1 MNLSRLTLTVML
13 TGTVGSF
20 AACSDSSGTTQSS
33 SGTVGMGSS
42 LSTTGSGGSVSGSGG
57 ESGAGGDI
65 NITIGSGGSASN
77 GSGMGGGEN
86 CNGML
91 PVTVRDFKS
100 NYTDFE
106 TFSGS
111 EKGIVKPDLGADG
124 KPVYN
129 GNPTTATTSGKAHF
143 DEWYRDVPGANMSF
157 PITLQLTP
165 TGKGAYTYDNQA
177 YFPIDDQGF
186 GNESNPHNFHF
197 TTEIHT
203 QFTYKGG
210 EVFKFTG
217 DDDLFAF
224 INKKLVI
231 DLGGVHGELDAS
243 VDLDAVAASIG
254 ISIGKSYPLDM
265 FGAERHTTASHFRI
279 DTTIS
284 CFTPPPPPQ

>member
-1 MNLSRLTLTVML
+1 MNLSRLTLALTL
-13 TGTVGSF
+13 TGTVGAF

-33 SGTVGMGSS
+33 SGSGGTGSS
-42 LSTTGSGGSVSGSGG
+42 LSTNGSSG
-57 ESGAGGDI
+57 SGAGGDV

-77 GSGMGGGEN
+77 GSGMGGGDN

-100 NYTDFE
+100 HYTDFE
-106 TFSGS
+106 TFLGE

-129 GNPTTATTSGKAHF
+129 GNPTTATTSGKDHF
-143 DEWYRDVPGANMSF
+143 DEWYRDVPGANMPF
-157 PITLQLTP
+157 QITLQLTP
-165 TGKGAYTYDNQA
+165 TGNGAYTYDNQV

-186 GNESNPHNFHF
+186 GNEFNSHNYHF

-231 DLGGVHGELDAS
+231 DLGGVHGEQDAS

-254 ISIGKSYPLDM
+254 ITIGKSYPLDM
-265 FGAERHTTASHFRI
+265 FGAERHTSDSHFRI

>member
-1 MNLSRLTLTVML
+1 MNLSRLILAVTL

-20 AACSDSSGTTQSS
+20 AACSDSSATTQSS
-33 SGTVGMGSS
+33 SGSGGTGSS
-42 LSTTGSGGSVSGSGG
+42 LSTTGSGSGSGG
-57 ESGAGGDI
+57 GSGAGGDI
-65 NITIGSGGSASN
+65 NITIGSGGSAST
-77 GSGMGGGEN
+77 GAGMGGGDN

-91 PVTVRDFKS
+91 PVIIRDFES
-100 NYTDFE
+100 YHTDFE
-106 TFSGS
+106 TFLGDD
-111 EKGIVKPDLGADG
+111 KGIVKPDLGADG

-129 GNPTTATTSGKAHF
+129 GNPTTATTTGKANF
-143 DEWYRDVPGANMSF
+143 DEWYQDVPGANMPF
-157 PITLQLTP
+157 PVTLQLTP

-186 GNESNPHNFHF
+186 GNESNTHNYHF

-231 DLGGVHGELDAS
+231 DLGGVHTEQTTS

-254 ISIGKSYPLDM
+254 ITIGKSYPLDM
-265 FGAERHTTASHFRI
+265 FGAERHTSGSHFRI

-284 CFTPPPPPQ
+284 CFTPQPPPQ